1 MECDKMNSEWQIDFF
16 TGLNNSVDMQ
26 DVLDIT
32 LKTIKPFGFDFCGW
46 RSKLPLPLSQ
56 RKFST
61 LRANE
66 DKVSEQEDNGFY
78 DEAPVAKHCAL
89 STESISWRGTTED
102 PTFLQAPNL
111 IEEYYGSGHFG
122 GWAQSMIESKSMFS
136 MLLVDSSVILEQ
148 KDIDYVDSKMQF
160 VAIAVLSKM
169 NQFRLQPNVKLSERE
184 KEVLRWSGE
193 GKTVWE
199 IGQIL
204 NLSQATVNF
213 HMKNAMFKLN
223 ASNKAGA
230 IVKAIYLNLLY

>member
-1 MECDKMNSEWQIDFF
+1 MNSKWQIDFF
-16 TGLNNSVDMQ
+16 TGLNNAVNMQ
-26 DVLDIT
+26 DVLDVA

-46 RSKLPLPLSQ
+46 RSKLPLPLSR

-89 STESISWRGTTED
+89 STEPISWRGTTED
-102 PTFLQAPNL
+102 PTFLQAPHL

-122 GWAQSMIESKSMFS
+122 GWAQSIIESKNNFS

-148 KDIDYVDSKMQF
+148 KDIDHVDLKMQF

-169 NQFRLQPNVKLSERE
+169 NQFRLQHNVKLSVRE
-184 KEVLRWSGE
+184 KEVLRWCGD
-193 GKTVWE
+193 GKTAWE
-199 IGQIL
+199 ISQIL
-204 NLSQATVNF
+204 NLSQSTINF
-213 HMKNAMFKLN
+213 HMRSAMFKLDAPNKTN
-223 ASNKAGA
+223 AV
-230 IVKAIYLNLLY
+230 VKAICLDLLH

>member
-1 MECDKMNSEWQIDFF
+1 MNSKWQIDFF
-16 TGLNNSVDMQ
+16 TGLNNAVNMQ
-26 DVLDIT
+26 DVLDVA

-46 RSKLPLPLSQ
+46 RSKLPLPLSR

-89 STESISWRGTTED
+89 STEPISWRGTTED
-102 PTFLQAPNL
+102 PTFLQAPHL

-122 GWAQSMIESKSMFS
+122 GWAQSIIESKNNFS

-148 KDIDYVDSKMQF
+148 KDIDHVDLKMQF

-169 NQFRLQPNVKLSERE
+169 NQFRLQHNVKLSVRE
-184 KEVLRWSGE
+184 KEVLRWCGD
-193 GKTVWE
+193 GKTAWE
-199 IGQIL
+199 ISQIL
-204 NLSQATVNF
+204 NLSQSTINF
-213 HMKNAMFKLN
+213 HMRSAMFKLDAPNKTN
-223 ASNKAGA
+223 AV
-230 IVKAIYLNLLY
+230 VKAIYLDLLH